1 MAALNVGELI
11 GRIRADDSPMRLGL
25 ANAQLRMRGF
35 RRDMESQLREINH
48 QFREQDWGGMFRR
61 GLTQMRAFGQGLGR
75 VAQHAAPLGR
85 VAMSIGKIG
94 ALAGSAIPM
103 VAGLVAT
110 LANIAPAA
118 AVAVSGFIAMR
129 LAAGALKLGMV
140 GVDDAMKS
148 ALDPEQAEEFEK
160 ALKKLAP
167 NAQAFARQVKAMAP
181 ELKALQQSVQN
192 KLFDGFATDLKG
204 LGKSVLPIFRKHLE
218 ASAVSLNFMGRGA
231 AAAAIELGKN
241 GVLDKALKGANDGL
255 AQLTE
260 APGQI
265 VTALGQIGAAA
276 GPSFAK
282 LAAAGGGALDKLSAK
297 LTKAFESGAMQKAI
311 ERAISLIGD
320 LATVAGNVFKIIGSV
335 FGAAEA
341 SGGGMLGVLK
351 EITGQLAKAFASPQI
366 QKGLRAIFGVMA
378 QVGASVG
385 PILVS
390 LLMSLG
396 RLFEVL
402 GPPVERLV
410 KHLGDGLLKI
420 ADALGPV
427 VVELGKAFGILVDAC
442 LPLVDVAGDLIAAAL
457 PILTPLFKALGDTI
471 KAMAPFVAALAQAAA
486 QLLMPVLQ
494 AVAQVLPQLL
504 PPFIDLL
511 NRIFPMLTDA
521 IVELT
526 PSLGEMGVALA
537 ELLVAAA
544 PLIVKMIE
552 LALAVGTRL
561 IPVIG
566 PLIAVM
572 AKLTSGALAVLADFI
587 TRYVIPAVQALVA
600 LLRGDFSGALEHVK
614 TIGRNMAEDL
624 IRNFLSLKERSG
636 RALNDLSA
644 WASRTFRE
652 MGQSLVRSIA
662 QKTGEAVAFFRGLPG
677 RIRGALGDPNSL
689 LYGAGRAILRGFI
702 SGITSMVGELR
713 SRLSSITS
721 MIPDL
726 KGPPEKDAKLL
737 TPAGRSVMRGFMG
750 GISSQ
755 LPALQRQLGGITTSL
770 PGMAM
775 GPMSAGATGG
785 ATAGRPIVI
794 ELHGPGLR
802 DVIRDMVQVGGGD
815 VQVVLGR

>member
-118 AVAVSGFIAMR
+118 AVAVSGMIAIR

-140 GVDDAMKS
+140 GVDDAVTA
-148 ALDPEQAEEFEK
+148 ALDPEKAEEFEK
-160 ALKKLAP
+160 AIAKLSPSAR
-167 NAQAFARQVKAMAP
+167 AFARQVKALAP
-181 ELKALQQSVQN
+181 QFKELQQAVQERLFKGFDGILKDMGKTTLPVVRKSLIDASGALNLMGRRIGNTAIGLSKSGTLGKALDGATTGLKNMARVPAQIMQGLVQ
-192 KLFDGFATDLKG
+192 
-204 LGKSVLPIFRKHLE
+204 V
-218 ASAVSLNFMGRGA
+218 GA
-231 AAAAIELGKN
+231 AAA
-241 GVLDKALKGANDGL
+241 
-255 AQLTE
+255 
-260 APGQI
+260 
-265 VTALGQIGAAA
+265 
-276 GPSFAK
+276 PSFAK
-282 LAAAGGGALDKLSAK
+282 LTKAAGGAFDKLSER
-297 LTKAFESGAMQKAI
+297 LSSAFNSGAMQKAI

-471 KAMAPFVAALAQAAA
+471 KAMAPFVAALAQAAG

-566 PLIAVM
+566 PLITVM
-572 AKLTSGALAVLADFI
+572 TKLTSGALAVLADFI

-614 TIGRNMAEDL
+614 TLGRNLAEDL

-702 SGITSMVGELR
+702 SGITSMIGELR
-713 SRLSSITS
+713 SRLSTITS

-726 KGPPEKDAKLL
+726 KGPPEKDARLL
-737 TPAGRSVMRGFMG
+737 TPAGRSVMQGFMG
-750 GISSQ
+750 GIASQ

-770 PGMAM
+770 PGMTM
-775 GPMSAGATGG
+775 GPISAGATGG
-785 ATAGRPIVI
+785 AAAAPVVLH
-794 ELHGPGLR
+794 LHGDGLR
-802 DVIRDMVQVGGGD
+802 DTLRDIVRDGGGD
-815 VQVVLGR
+815 VQLVLGP